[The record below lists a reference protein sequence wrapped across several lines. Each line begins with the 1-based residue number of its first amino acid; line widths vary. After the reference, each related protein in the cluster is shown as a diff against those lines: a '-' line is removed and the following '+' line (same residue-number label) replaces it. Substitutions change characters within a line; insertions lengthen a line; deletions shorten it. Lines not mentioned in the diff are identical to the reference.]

1 MRLRA
6 CGLSDLGRSRA
17 HNEDHFE
24 IVDDGRLCVVA
35 DGMGGHGHGDLAS
48 RVAVQAILEHL
59 AGAPAAAGKAEPAER
74 SRLLEGALDKA
85 HQRLLERVA
94 ANEELVG
101 MGTTMVVML
110 VDNGAAVVAH
120 VGDSRAYRL
129 RQGVLEQ
136 LTEDHSWVNEQ
147 VRAGF
152 LSADQA
158 RSHPLKNVVTRALGG
173 DSGIQVDVETI
184 DVQPEDLYL
193 LCSDGLTAMLRDE
206 EIGEH
211 LRRWARP
218 PSRKSVAG
226 WSATPTSAAASTT
239 SPSSWW
245 PWKSRRPC
253 GSRSWAPVR
262 VARRRPWLWPV
273 AAPT

>member
-6 CGLSDLGRSRA
+6 CGLSDVGRSRT

-24 IVDDGRLCVVA
+24 IVGDGRLCIVA

-48 RVAVQAILEHL
+48 RVAVQAILDHVSD
-59 AGAPAAAGKAEPAER
+59 AVRPARRDDPAER
-74 SRLLEGALDKA
+74 SQLLEGAIDNA
-85 HQRLLERVA
+85 HRRLLERVA
-94 ANEELVG
+94 ADEELVG

-110 VDNGAAVVAH
+110 IENGTAVVAH
-120 VGDSRAYRL
+120 VGDSRAYRM

-173 DSGIQVDVETI
+173 DSGIQVDVDEI
-184 DVQPEDLYL
+184 DVQADDVYL

-211 LRRWARP
+211 LGQVGE
-218 PSRKSVAG
+218 KSVEEVC
-226 WSATPTSAAASTT
+226 
-239 SPSSWW
+239 
-245 PWKSRRPC
+245 SRLVGDANER
-253 GSRSWAPVR
+253 GGLDNVTVVLLAVEE
-262 VARRRPWLWPV
+262 
-273 AAPT
+273 

>member
-6 CGLSDLGRSRA
+6 CGLSDVGRSRN

-24 IVDDGRLCVVA
+24 IVGDGRLCVVA

-48 RVAVQAILEHL
+48 RIAVEAILEHL
-59 AGAPAAAGKAEPAER
+59 GSPEGGPGELSK
-74 SRLLEGALDKA
+74 LLEVAINNA
-85 HQRLLERVA
+85 HHRLLERVA
-94 ANEELVG
+94 ADEELLG
-101 MGTTMVVML
+101 MGTTTVVML
-110 VDNGAAVVAH
+110 VGEGAAVVAH

-152 LSADQA
+152 LSVDQA

-173 DSGIQVDVETI
+173 ESGIQVDVGEI
-184 DVQPEDLYL
+184 EVQPEDLYL
-193 LCSDGLTAMLRDE
+193 LCSDGLTTMLRDE

-211 LRRWARP
+211 LRQVGERSVEEVC
-218 PSRKSVAG
+218 SRLVGDANERGGLDNVTVVLVA
-226 WSATPTSAAASTT
+226 
-239 SPSSWW
+239 
-245 PWKSRRPC
+245 
-253 GSRSWAPVR
+253 VEE
-262 VARRRPWLWPV
+262 
-273 AAPT
+273 

>member
-6 CGLSDLGRSRA
+6 CGLSDVGRSRS

-24 IVDDGRLCVVA
+24 IANEGRLCIVA

-48 RVAVQAILEHL
+48 RVAVEAILEHVG
-59 AGAPAAAGKAEPAER
+59 GAARSGGSGEPGQTSKLVER
-74 SRLLEGALDKA
+74 AINSA
-85 HQRLLERVA
+85 HQKLLDRVA
-94 ANEELVG
+94 ADEALLG

-110 VDNGAAVVAH
+110 VDDGGAVVAH

-129 RQGVLEQ
+129 RQGVIEL

-173 DSGIQVDVETI
+173 DSGIQVDIEEI
-184 DVQPEDLYL
+184 ELQPEDLYL
-193 LCSDGLTAMLRDE
+193 LCSDGLTTMLRDE
-206 EIGEH
+206 EIGER
-211 LRRWARP
+211 LREVGEH
-218 PSRKSVAG
+218 SVEEVCNRLVGDANERG
-226 WSATPTSAAASTT
+226 GLDNITAVLLA
-239 SPSSWW
+239 
-245 PWKSRRPC
+245 
-253 GSRSWAPVR
+253 VEE
-262 VARRRPWLWPV
+262 
-273 AAPT
+273 

>member
-6 CGLSDLGRSRA
+6 CGLSDVGRSRN

-48 RVAVQAILEHL
+48 RIAVEAILEHV
-59 AGAPAAAGKAEPAER
+59 GEAAAAPNDAAER
-74 SRLLEGALDKA
+74 SRLLEQAINGAHRELLD
-85 HQRLLERVA
+85 RVA
-94 ANEELVG
+94 ANDELLG
-101 MGTTMVVML
+101 MGTTTVVML
-110 VDNGAAVVAH
+110 VGDGAASLAH

-129 RQGVLEQ
+129 RQGKLEL

-158 RSHPLKNVVTRALGG
+158 RAHPLKNVVTRALGG
-173 DSGIQVDVETI
+173 ESGIQVDIEQI

-193 LCSDGLTAMLRDE
+193 LCSDGLTSMLRDE
-206 EIGEH
+206 EIGER
-211 LRRWARP
+211 LKQVGERSVEEVCSRLVGDANARGGLDN
-218 PSRKSVAG
+218 VTVILLA
-226 WSATPTSAAASTT
+226 
-239 SPSSWW
+239 
-245 PWKSRRPC
+245 
-253 GSRSWAPVR
+253 VEE
-262 VARRRPWLWPV
+262 
-273 AAPT
+273 